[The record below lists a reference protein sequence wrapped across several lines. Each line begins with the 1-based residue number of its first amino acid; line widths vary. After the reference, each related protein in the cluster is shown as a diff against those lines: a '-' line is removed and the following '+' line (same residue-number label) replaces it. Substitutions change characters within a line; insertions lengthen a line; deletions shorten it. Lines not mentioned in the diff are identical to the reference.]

1 MKKKIFYGWWIVAA
15 CFLLAFLF
23 AGAGFYSFSIF
34 IKPLENEFGWD
45 RAAISL
51 TMSIHFILGGLMGP
65 FVGKLTQLYGP
76 KKVMSFS
83 AIGSGACFM
92 LVSLTR
98 SLWYFYTI
106 YACLALMLCGMGVI
120 TITTLLAN
128 WFEKRRGTATGMA
141 LVGISAGGLIL
152 APVMGLITTSFGWRT
167 SYLFLGLLVWF
178 AALPVIRLLIKDSPA
193 EIGVAPDGENSNPS
207 SSQAPLP
214 GSAGTDSQSIP
225 EGWSYRD
232 AIHSRAFRC
241 ISVSFFL
248 ASLAQ
253 MGILQHQV
261 PMIVDTG
268 VTEATAATALGMTA
282 GIGGLGKLSFGRIS
296 EILPFRYA
304 VMLCFALQAM
314 AVFSLIHTHT
324 MAMVWVYVLIFGFSM
339 GGIVVLLPL
348 TVGNFFGLA
357 SFSVI
362 LGMLWF
368 INALGGAIGTY
379 ASGLIYD
386 FLGSYR
392 YALYA
397 FTASYLTAV
406 IAIFLA
412 GNPDPYSRYIGVQS
426 DLPGSGK

>member
-1 MKKKIFYGWWIVAA
+1 MKKEIFYGWWIVAA

-65 FVGKLTQLYGP
+65 FVGKLTRAHGP
-76 KKVMSFS
+76 KKVMTFS

-92 LVSLTR
+92 LVSFTR
-98 SLWYFYTI
+98 SLWYFYVI
-106 YACLALMLCGMGVI
+106 YAVLALVLCGMGVI
-120 TITTLLAN
+120 TISALLAE

-152 APVMGLITTSFGWRT
+152 APVMGLITTSFGWQA
-167 SYLFLGLLVWF
+167 SYLFLGLLVWGT
-178 AALPVIRLLIKDSPA
+178 ALPVIRLVIKDSPSD
-193 EIGVAPDGENSNPS
+193 IGSAPDGGSYNPES
-207 SSQAPLP
+207 GKASLP
-214 GSAGTDSQSIP
+214 EATGAGSQSIP
-225 EGWSYRD
+225 EGWSHRD
-232 AIHSRAFRC
+232 AFRGRAFWC

-268 VTEATAATALGMTA
+268 VTEATAAAALGMTA
-282 GIGGLGKLSFGRIS
+282 GIGGVGKLSFGRIS

-304 VMLCFALQAM
+304 VMLCFGLQGL

-324 MAMVWVYVLIFGFSM
+324 MVMVWVYVLVFGFSM
-339 GGIVVLLPL
+339 GGIVVLMPL

-362 LGMLWF
+362 LGILWF
-368 INALGGAIGTY
+368 INALGGALGTY
-379 ASGLIYD
+379 GSGLIYD
-386 FLGSYR
+386 YLGSYQF
-392 YALYA
+392 AL
-397 FTASYLTAV
+397 
-406 IAIFLA
+406 
-412 GNPDPYSRYIGVQS
+412 
-426 DLPGSGK
+426 

>member
-1 MKKKIFYGWWIVAA
+1 MQKKIFYGWWIVAA

-65 FVGKLTQLYGP
+65 VVGKLTQAHGP
-76 KKVMSFS
+76 KKIMTFS

-106 YACLALMLCGMGVI
+106 YAFLALMLCGMGVI
-120 TITTLLAN
+120 TISTLLAK
-128 WFEKRRGTATGMA
+128 WFEKRRGTATGIA

-178 AALPVIRLLIKDSPA
+178 AALPVIRLLIKDNPA
-193 EIGVAPDGENSNPS
+193 DIGVAPDGENEYPS
-207 SSQAPLP
+207 SSNASWPEA
-214 GSAGTDSQSIP
+214 AGTDSQSIP
-225 EGWSYRD
+225 GGWSYSD
-232 AIHSRAFRC
+232 AFRSRAFWC

-296 EILPFRYA
+296 EILPFRCA
-304 VMLCFALQAM
+304 VILCFALQAM
-314 AVFSLIHTHT
+314 AVFSLLHTRT
-324 MAMVWVYVLIFGFSM
+324 MAMVWVYVAIFGFSM
-339 GGIVVLLPL
+339 GGVVVLMSL

-362 LGMLWF
+362 LGIIWF
-368 INALGGAIGTY
+368 INALGGALGTY
-379 ASGLIYD
+379 VSGLIYD
-386 FLGSYR
+386 YLGSYQI
-392 YALYA
+392 ALYG
-397 FTASYLTAV
+397 FMASYLTAI
-406 IAIFLA
+406 IAIFMA
-412 GNPDPYSRYIGVQS
+412 GKPDPYFQYLSR
-426 DLPGSGK
+426 

>member
-1 MKKKIFYGWWIVAA
+1 MKKEIFYGWWIVAA

-34 IKPLENEFGWD
+34 IRPLENEFGWD

-65 FVGKLTQLYGP
+65 FAGKLTQLYGP
-76 KKVMSFS
+76 KKVMIFS
-83 AIGSGACFM
+83 ALGSGACFM
-92 LVSLTR
+92 LVSLTG

-106 YACLALMLCGMGVI
+106 YAVLALMLSGMGVI
-120 TITTLLAN
+120 TISTLLAK

-152 APVMGLITTSFGWRT
+152 APAMGLITTSFGWRS
-167 SYLFLGLLVWF
+167 SYLFLGLLVWGT
-178 AALPVIRLLIKDSPA
+178 ALPVIQLVIRDRPA
-193 EIGVAPDGENSNPS
+193 DIGMAPDGERNYPARGDS
-207 SSQAPLP
+207 SLRE
-214 GSAGTDSQSIP
+214 AGRTDSARIS
-225 EGWSYRD
+225 EGWSQHDSFR
-232 AIHSRAFRC
+232 SRAFWC
-241 ISVSFFL
+241 ISGSFFL

-304 VMLCFALQAM
+304 VILCFGLQAI
-314 AVFSLIHTHT
+314 AVFTLIHTHT
-324 MAMVWVYVLIFGFSM
+324 IAMVWVYVLVFGFSM
-339 GGIVVLLPL
+339 GGIVVLMPL

-362 LGMLWF
+362 LGILWL
-368 INALGGAIGTY
+368 INAVGGALGTY

-386 FLGSYR
+386 YHGNYQ
-392 YALYA
+392 YALYGLMM
-397 FTASYLTAV
+397 SYLTAI
-406 IAIFLA
+406 IAIILA
-412 GNPDPYSRYIGVQS
+412 GKPNPYAPCRNLDA
-426 DLPGSGK
+426 K

>member
-1 MKKKIFYGWWIVAA
+1 MKKEIFYGWWIVAA

-51 TMSIHFILGGLMGP
+51 TMSIHFVLGGLMGP
-65 FVGKLTQLYGP
+65 FAGKFTQIYGP
-76 KKVMSFS
+76 KKVMTFS
-83 AIGSGACFM
+83 ALGSGACFM

-98 SLWYFYTI
+98 SLWYFYAI
-106 YACLALMLCGMGVI
+106 YAVLALMLCGMGVI
-120 TITTLLAN
+120 TISSLLAK

-152 APVMGLITTSFGWRT
+152 APVMGLITTSFGWRS
-167 SYLFLGLLVWF
+167 SYLFLGMLVWGT
-178 AALPVIRLLIKDSPA
+178 ALPVIQLVIRDRPE
-193 EIGVAPDGENSNPS
+193 EIGMVPDGQRCNPAGVDS
-207 SSQAPLP
+207 SLPDTGATESSHPL
-214 GSAGTDSQSIP
+214 
-225 EGWSYRD
+225 EGWSQRD
-232 AIHSRAFRC
+232 AFRSRAFWC
-241 ISVSFFL
+241 ISGSFFL

-268 VTEATAATALGMTA
+268 VTEATAAAALGMTA

-296 EILPFRYA
+296 EILPFRCA
-304 VMLCFALQAM
+304 VILCFGLQAV
-314 AVFSLIHTHT
+314 AVFSLIHTHS
-324 MAMVWVYVLIFGFSM
+324 MVMVWAYVLIFGFSM
-339 GGIVVLLPL
+339 GGIVVLMPL

-362 LGMLWF
+362 LGILWL
-368 INALGGAIGTY
+368 INAVGGAFGTY

-386 FLGSYR
+386 YLGSYH
-392 YALYA
+392 YALYGLL
-397 FTASYLTAV
+397 ASYLIAI

-412 GNPDPYSRYIGVQS
+412 GKPNPHAHRWDA
-426 DLPGSGK
+426 DAA